1 MNSPIRIASIA
12 LAAVTLSA
20 CVENTATRDANYS
33 RSAGSNAESACMA
46 KVNSNYGGKVK
57 DLRVT
62 SSSDSEA
69 NAMVMIT
76 AIGVRGSSQTE
87 QWKCLVSRNGQVQ
100 ELSVVQ

>member
-1 MNSPIRIASIA
+1 MNRSIRIAAIA
-12 LAAVTLSA
+12 IAALTLSA
-20 CVENTATRDANYS
+20 CVEDTATREAPYS

-46 KVNSNYGGKVK
+46 KVNFNYGGKVK

-76 AIGVRGSSQTE
+76 AIGVRGTSQSE
-87 QWKCLVSRNGQVQ
+87 QWKCLVSRDGQVQ